1 MKSDFLRHFDTLEDT
16 RVQGCILHP
25 MRNILFITI
34 VGVFCGHT
42 EHEESG
48 LRDTFAL
55 GRGKHALDP
64 GCRLRGVPRAPDQH
78 AITSCQPSKTT
89 LTNFATACLSTS
101 AGSAC
106 LFLRKKAA
114 SESLPPLFSR
124 KRWCQR
130 LRQRQFLLG
139 VSDFGAVAVG

>member
-1 MKSDFLRHFDTLEDT
+1 MIFVLIYFLYLHDYSFDYTDMKSDFLRHFDTLEDT

-64 GCRLRGVPRAPDQH
+64 
-78 AITSCQPSKTT
+78 
-89 LTNFATACLSTS
+89 
-101 AGSAC
+101 
-106 LFLRKKAA
+106 
-114 SESLPPLFSR
+114 
-124 KRWCQR
+124 
-130 LRQRQFLLG
+130 
-139 VSDFGAVAVG
+139 